1 MVFLQFSL
9 ELFLGFVGT
18 ITGIISLIISAVY
31 NRKAI
36 FQAKQALNQADKNL
50 KTQLL
55 YEDKK
60 RVSKNLIQILEND
73 KLRLFELSHETEALF
88 NSFEGNFIP
97 FEVVSTIR
105 TGILELG
112 EFEDENAPYSD
123 NNRMTD
129 GDREYLES
137 IAPKI
142 NPTEGMDDIEIF
154 QYNFKNEMDS
164 FRKNS
169 KEVIKTNLNNI

>member
-1 MVFLQFSL
+1 MVFPQFTL
-9 ELFLGFVGT
+9 ELFLGSVGT
-18 ITGIISLIISAVY
+18 IIGICSFIISAFY

-36 FQAKQALNQADKNL
+36 FQAKQALNQADKNF

-73 KLRLFELSHETEALF
+73 KLRLFDLSCETEALF
-88 NSFEGNFIP
+88 NSFEGNFLP
-97 FEVVSTIR
+97 FDVISTIR

-129 GDREYLES
+129 GEREYLNS
-137 IAPKI
+137 IAPEI
-142 NPTEGMDDIEIF
+142 NPTEGMNDIEIF
-154 QYNFKNEMDS
+154 QYNFENEMDS
-164 FRKNS
+164 FRNNS

>member
-1 MVFLQFSL
+1 MVFPQFTLELILGTIGTIIGIFSL
-9 ELFLGFVGT
+9 F
-18 ITGIISLIISAVY
+18 ISVVQ

-36 FQAKQALNQADKNL
+36 SQAEQALNQADKNL

-73 KLRLFELSHETEALF
+73 KLRLFDLSRETEALF
-88 NSFEGNFIP
+88 NSFEGNFLP
-97 FEVVSTIR
+97 FEVISAIR

-112 EFEDENAPYSD
+112 EFEDENAPFSD

-129 GDREYLES
+129 GEREYLEF
-137 IAPKI
+137 IAPEI
-142 NPTEGMDDIEIF
+142 NPTKGMDDIEIF

-164 FRKNS
+164 FRNNS

>member
-1 MVFLQFSL
+1 MVFPQFTL
-9 ELFLGFVGT
+9 ELFLGTVGT
-18 ITGIISLIISAVY
+18 IIGSISLIISAVH

-36 FQAKQALNQADKNL
+36 FQAKQALNQTDNNL

-60 RVSKNLIQILEND
+60 RASKNLIQILEND
-73 KLRLFELSHETEALF
+73 KLRLFDLSNETEALF
-88 NSFEGNFIP
+88 NSFEGNFLP
-97 FEVVSTIR
+97 FEVISTIR

-112 EFEDENAPYSD
+112 EFEDENAPFSN

-129 GDREYLES
+129 GEREYLES
-137 IAPKI
+137 IAPEI
-142 NPTEGMDDIEIF
+142 NPTEGMNDIEIF
-154 QYNFKNEMDS
+154 QYLFKNEMDS
-164 FRKNS
+164 FRNNS

>member
-1 MVFLQFSL
+1 MVFPQFTLELILGTIGTIIGIFSL
-9 ELFLGFVGT
+9 F
-18 ITGIISLIISAVY
+18 ISVVQ

-36 FQAKQALNQADKNL
+36 SQAEQALNQADKNL

-60 RVSKNLIQILEND
+60 RVSKNLVQILENN
-73 KLRLFELSHETEALF
+73 KLSLFDLSRETEALF
-88 NSFEGNFIP
+88 NSFEGNFLT
-97 FEVVSTIR
+97 FEVISTIR

-112 EFEDENAPYSD
+112 EFEDKNAPFSD
-123 NNRMTD
+123 YNRMTD

-137 IAPKI
+137 IAPEI

-154 QYNFKNEMDS
+154 QYNFKNKLNS
-164 FRKNS
+164 FRNNS
-169 KEVIKTNLNNI
+169 KEVIKTNL